1 MRYFDHDPLTGIR
14 QDFEY
19 DADTDTFVIREVQ
32 DVEPFLEA
40 NKARFNTY
48 SSGRDKWGDG
58 DWVAFIPDVILNK
71 LMRDGS
77 LWDQAYMKR
86 FLNDPDNAYL
96 RTRPGVV

>member
-19 DADTDTFVIREVQ
+19 DSSTDTFVIRELQNV
-32 DVEPFLEA
+32 DPILKA
-40 NKARFNTY
+40 NKASFNSY
-48 SSGRDKWGDG
+48 SGHERWGDG
-58 DWVAFIPDVILNK
+58 DRIAFIPDVILNK